1 MNRQEFIDLLA
12 SKLDNCPVLKS
23 LAIAQACLESGFGK
37 HIFHNNV
44 LGIKCHH
51 SDMWAGCQIGKTSEV
66 VNGKYEHGLK
76 LGFQAYDSIDD
87 CLQDYINIMN
97 NAYGY
102 KKDRYK
108 RVREATNYLEAT
120 LAIKNCGYAT
130 SLTYVESLRRII
142 NQYDL
147 TRYDRDGLMDK
158 YTKLTDNFTFGEFW
172 CRGNPP
178 HEKYWDN
185 IKEVAIQLQKVRDLL
200 GKPIIITSGYRT
212 PAHNQAIGG
221 ASNSMHIY
229 GKAADCHMSGVPLH
243 KFLAYLIKY
252 TDFNGYG
259 IGNPL
264 KRGGNLIH
272 CDTRDK
278 FTVWV
283 Y

>member
-23 LAIAQACLESGFGK
+23 LAIAQACLESAFGTRS
-37 HIFHNNV
+37 FYNNIY
-44 LGIKCHH
+44 GIKCWNP
-51 SDMWAGCQIGKTSEV
+51 DAYAGCRLGRTSEV
-66 VNGKYEHGLK
+66 IDGSYQHGLH
-76 LGFQAYDSIDD
+76 LAFQTYHSIDD
-87 CLQDYINIMN
+87 SIEDYCRLMNIS
-97 NAYGY
+97 
-102 KKDRYK
+102 RYK

-120 LAIKNCGYAT
+120 IAIKNCGYAT

-147 TRYDRDGLMDK
+147 TRYDEGIMQLTKNFTLSEFGNVPDK
-158 YTKLTDNFTFGEFW
+158 YI
-172 CRGNPP
+172 
-178 HEKYWDN
+178 DN

-212 PAHNQAIGG
+212 PAHNQAVGG